1 MISTEVLTDQVTNR
15 RYVKSPNMFPLP
27 EPYLEPTKELSLDE
41 VLKFPIQFQ
50 LETYAPIW
58 LSPVDAREANEKA
71 LAEQGTAKL
80 WKEYYSELLKLNEQY
95 EQEQTLA
102 QKAQA
107 LKTGQPTQEIADTF
121 YTHLASQVSVE
132 DIALSQ
138 APEELTLQHLKSV
151 LTNRA
156 FTLLSHAKSLTINGV
171 PNQQTLAQEAL
182 ALKITTEI
190 NALHSQQAKQSSKL
204 ANSIKDI
211 NPQFFTA
218 RLI

>member
-1 MISTEVLTDQVTNR
+1 
-15 RYVKSPNMFPLP
+15 
-27 EPYLEPTKELSLDE
+27 
-41 VLKFPIQFQ
+41 
-50 LETYAPIW
+50 
-58 LSPVDAREANEKA
+58 
-71 LAEQGTAKL
+71 
-80 WKEYYSELLKLNEQY
+80 
-95 EQEQTLA
+95 
-102 QKAQA
+102 
-107 LKTGQPTQEIADTF
+107 
-121 YTHLASQVSVE
+121 LASQVSVE
-132 DIALSQ
+132 DIALSR

-171 PNQQTLAQEAL
+171 PCQQTLAQEAL

-190 NALHSQQAKQSSKL
+190 NALNSQQAKQSSKL